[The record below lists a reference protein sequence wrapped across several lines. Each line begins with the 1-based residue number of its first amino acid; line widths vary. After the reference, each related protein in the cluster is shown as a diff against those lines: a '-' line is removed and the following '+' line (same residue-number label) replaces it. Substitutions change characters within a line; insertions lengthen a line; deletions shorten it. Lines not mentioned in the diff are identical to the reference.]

1 MLDVN
6 WLTTAIAGLILAD
19 LGCRSVLMAYYRD
32 GARILPLLRLAERSD
47 RKVTY
52 YKRFDSWLAPLPFVI
67 CWLEISL
74 AALLARYGGSDW
86 LWIAAALVIGGRFRA
101 LQEVGHNALHGALC
115 PSKRLQWF
123 LSNVFFQF
131 PVFKRDMDSRYIVH
145 VQEHHPNADIP
156 GADPN
161 LQRISAGGMN
171 PGISSL
177 AFVNAL
183 LMPIGPSGLRET
195 IVTMV
200 RAALFLNSNAQ
211 AAALRVVS
219 VGLAAGLF
227 YGLGGWRG
235 ILFGY
240 LPALVVAYPLFAWLS
255 LLAKHRW
262 HVPVMPGVARGRDH
276 DFEHGRATDYTG
288 LSGAVVRYFICP
300 SSDAYHLAHH
310 LFPFVRAEYLPVV
323 DRALKISEPRYTQY
337 ISNGLLFGR
346 HGQPAAL
353 SELRER
359 LTVAEHATVRGGAPA

>member
-1 MLDVN
+1 MLELD
-6 WLTTAIAGLILAD
+6 WLPAVIACLILAD
-19 LGCRSVLMAYYRD
+19 LGCRALLIAYYRD
-32 GARILPLLRLAERSD
+32 GERILPLLRLADRTD

-74 AALLARYGGSDW
+74 AAVLARYGGSEW
-86 LWIAAALVIGGRFRA
+86 LWMPAALVIGGRFRA

-115 PSKRLQWF
+115 PSKRLQWY

-145 VQEHHPNADIP
+145 VQEHHPNANIP

-161 LQRISAGGMN
+161 LQRISAGGMK

-183 LMPIGPSGLRET
+183 LMPLGPSGFRET
-195 IVTMV
+195 VVTMV
-200 RAALFLNSNAQ
+200 KASLFLNSNAQ
-211 AAALRVVS
+211 AAVLRLVS
-219 VGLAAGLF
+219 VGLAGGLF
-227 YGLGGWRG
+227 YGLAGWPG
-235 ILFGY
+235 ILLGY
-240 LPALVVAYPLFAWLS
+240 LPALVIAYPLFAWLS

-288 LSGAVVRYFICP
+288 FSGALVRYFICP

-337 ISNGLLFGR
+337 ISNGLIFER

-353 SELRER
+353 SELKHR
-359 LTVAEHATVRGGAPA
+359 LTVTKHSTVPDGATA